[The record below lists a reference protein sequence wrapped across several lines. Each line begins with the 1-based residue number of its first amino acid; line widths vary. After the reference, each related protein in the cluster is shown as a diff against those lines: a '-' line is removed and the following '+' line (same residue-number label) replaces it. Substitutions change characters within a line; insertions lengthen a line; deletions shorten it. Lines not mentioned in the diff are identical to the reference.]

1 MTEKIGNIFK
11 SKKDN
16 KLKDATSGELTTMLF
31 DATSGQQDN
40 PEVVRELIMHG
51 ANVNATDKGGNSPL
65 YWASLRGHLNT
76 VKELLANDA
85 RRDETPLHK
94 AVENG
99 YLKIVVQLLNQNP
112 NVNKETYE
120 NKTPLYWAV
129 AKGNLD
135 IVHELL
141 NKNAKA
147 SIPDEN
153 GDTPLFRATV
163 DENLD
168 IVVAILRAPDAS
180 VNKANYVQQKLG
192 YCHLRSFIL

>member
-51 ANVNATDKGGNSPL
+51 ANVNATDK
-65 YWASLRGHLNT
+65 
-76 VKELLANDA
+76 
-85 RRDETPLHK
+85 RDETPLHK

>member
-112 NVNKETYE
+112 NVNKETYVRRLGI
-120 NKTPLYWAV
+120 T

>member
-51 ANVNATDKGGNSPL
+51 ANVNATDK
-65 YWASLRGHLNT
+65 
-76 VKELLANDA
+76 
-85 RRDETPLHK
+85 RDETPLHK

-112 NVNKETYE
+112 NVNKETYVRRLGI
-120 NKTPLYWAV
+120 T